1 MYKKLISI
9 LAAALVTM
17 SATAVNKNLKYT
29 KENPLVYEDLW
40 DLPPFSFINDEGK
53 PEGFNIALV
62 EELLKRLDV
71 PYVIKLKHTPLNF
84 QDVSSGAAALTIGMK
99 APYHDKYGMYGA
111 NTLVLFTHS
120 VASPKSN
127 PTEIHSFDDL
137 KKNKVY
143 VHRNSFSHNQ
153 MIDGGIAAN
162 AIPADNMKSVLMQV
176 AAQDSGIVLWN
187 TNTLKELVQKNHLD
201 NIKLTPVSMKYGE
214 YHFISRDSVLL
225 QKLDS
230 VYDEMVAND
239 DVLPLRRE
247 WFYPE
252 EKNDAVGSF
261 AWYVAIVIGV
271 FFLILIA
278 YNIYYKV
285 QERRLSEM
293 NERQS
298 KRLGLLLRSGK
309 RDVWTYNSITKL
321 FTLLNP
327 EGKDNESY
335 NQKYFALFF
344 PETDFQRIIEEIE
357 NIELGLYENTKLLV
371 RCNLNRDKEEGAQ
384 MSYFDIN
391 ISVLQYGDDNLPIT
405 LIGIMHDVTAEKK
418 KFIDTRDN
426 LLKYRTIFNT
436 SMADLAYYDKNGIL
450 TDINHN
456 ACTTFGITD
465 RKTLIQS
472 KTHISDIPVFMGLK
486 GDVCREMWMSSIT
499 DMDKLHME
507 KDSTKYWTRTGIIYY
522 EFTIM
527 PIYDSK
533 GEPICFVSCGKDMT
547 ETAKRMNKEKV
558 RLRRIENTNEQITSY
573 TNDINYALE
582 VSGTRLA
589 NYYPDS
595 HEMTIAHDIQ
605 KPIMR
610 LSQLR
615 CISLLDMEYRHKAS
629 MVFLNL
635 DKKRLKKFELRVG
648 TIFKDRNKDNAYYEF
663 NGIPIKK
670 DGTVNHYF
678 CLCRNVSK
686 LVETEKQL
694 EEETKR
700 AQEAEEFQNSFLK
713 NMSHEIRT
721 PLYTV
726 VGFAELFQGE
736 HDKSDEPVFIDQI
749 KQNSDMLLKLVNNIL
764 LLSRIDAKMVEMK
777 TNTIDFPEFFKAK
790 CLMGWTQGV
799 KPGVETKIEPTE
811 DHLMVEIDDNH
822 VGLIIETLCRLAS
835 QFTEKGLIHTR
846 YIYHSGMMTLMFKD
860 TGAGMT
866 EENMASVRD
875 RNMEEDS
882 GDYSVLIQLI
892 ICQQL
897 AALMGGQM
905 EFESELGK
913 GSTIWISFP
922 CKIVD
927 MPKQEEPAAIPDST
941 PIIDNNLLAN
951 SDLLADSDMLANMS
965 EEEINNLLA
974 NSDLFK

>member
-9 LAAALVTM
+9 LAAALITVT
-17 SATAVNKNLKYT
+17 ATAIDNNGLRYT
-29 KENPLVYEDLW
+29 KDNPLVYEDLW

-53 PEGFNIALV
+53 PDGFNIALV
-62 EELLKRLDV
+62 KEMLKRLDV

-99 APYHDKYGMYGA
+99 APYHDKYGSYSA
-111 NTLVLFTHS
+111 NTLILFTHS
-120 VASPKSN
+120 VASPKNN
-127 PTEIHSFDDL
+127 PAEIHNFDDL
-137 KKNKVY
+137 KNNKVY

-153 MIDGGIAAN
+153 MIEAGLTAN
-162 AIPADNMKSVLMQV
+162 AIPSDDIKAVLMQV

-187 TNTLKELVQKNHLD
+187 TNTLKELIQKNHLD
-201 NIKLTPVSMKYGE
+201 NLKLTPVSMKYGE

-239 DVLPLRRE
+239 EVLPLRRT

-252 EKNDAVGSF
+252 EKDDAVGSF
-261 AWYVAIVIGV
+261 VWYVAIVIGL
-271 FFLILIA
+271 FFLVLLS
-278 YNIYYKV
+278 YNIYYKI

-293 NERQS
+293 SERQS

-309 RDVWTYNSITKL
+309 RDVWTYNTITKL
-321 FTLLNP
+321 FTLLSP
-327 EGKDNESY
+327 EGKYNEEY
-335 NQKYFALFF
+335 NLKSFALFF
-344 PETDFQRIIEEIE
+344 PETDFKQIIEEIE

-371 RCNLNRDKEEGAQ
+371 RCNLKREDEGDGK
-384 MSYFDIN
+384 MSYFDLN
-391 ISVLQYGDDNLPIT
+391 ISVLQNGEDKLPVS

-418 KFIDTRDN
+418 KFIDTRNN

-436 SMADLAYYDKNGIL
+436 SMADLAYYDKDGIL

-456 ACTTFGITD
+456 ACMTFGITD
-465 RKTLIQS
+465 RETLIKS

-486 GDVCREMWMSSIT
+486 GDVCREIWMSSIT

-507 KDSTKYWTRTGIIYY
+507 KDSTKYWTRTGVIYY

-527 PIYDSK
+527 PIYDSN
-533 GEPICFVSCGKDMT
+533 GEPICFVSCGKDLT
-547 ETAKRMNKEKV
+547 ETAKRMNKERV
-558 RLRRIENTNEQITSY
+558 RQRRIENTNEQITSY

-595 HEMTIAHDIQ
+595 HEMTIAHDIE
-605 KPIMR
+605 KPMLK

-615 CISLLDMEYRHKAS
+615 CISLLDKEYKHKAAT
-629 MVFLNL
+629 VFINL
-635 DKKRLKKFELRVG
+635 DKKRLKRFELRVG
-648 TIFKDRNKDNAYYEF
+648 TIFKDHYKDNAYYEF

-670 DGTVNHYF
+670 DGTVDHYF

-764 LLSRIDAKMVEMK
+764 LLSRIDAKMVEVK
-777 TNTIDFPEFFKAK
+777 TSTIDFPEFFKAK

-799 KPGVETKIEPTE
+799 KPGVDTRIETTD

-846 YIYHSGMMTLMFKD
+846 YIYHSGMLTLMFKD
-860 TGAGMT
+860 SGRGMT
-866 EENMASVRD
+866 EENKASVRN
-875 RNMEEDS
+875 RNMDEES

-897 AALMGGQM
+897 TSLMGGQM

-927 MPKQEEPAAIPDST
+927 MPKQEEPASTLDSF
-941 PIIDNNLLAN
+941 IDNDILAN
-951 SDLLADSDMLANMS
+951 SDMLANMS
-965 EEEINNLLA
+965 EEDINNLLA